1 MNMAKYCKSKG
12 MTLEQYK
19 QFKVNIK
26 RTAKAIQSTVTDT
39 RGIYY
44 PINDLL
50 AYAPNSELQPFI
62 IQELKKIGF
71 EFIEN
76 NSLWRY

>member
-12 MTLEQYK
+12 MSLQQYK
-19 QFKVNIK
+19 QFKQNIK
-26 RTAKAIQSTVTDT
+26 NTANAIRSTITDT
-39 RGIYY
+39 KGMYY

-50 AYAPNSELQPFI
+50 TYSPQSEVQPFI
-62 IQELKKIGF
+62 IQELKKLGF